1 MWLFKKT
8 LDLVVGWLIPDPP
21 KQKLE
26 GAELTKA
33 ATDAYIAKIYG
44 EVKKQNGTIIFK
56 ATNDND
62 DDDIANDLLH
72 IVIVWS
78 YAVESIDAVYV
89 DDIDT
94 STNNEIFTAENGD
107 RLLHVRNFPNGMDG
121 YSDTLLTQAGWRTS
135 DKCSGMACSYIRLEY
150 AEGENK
156 LRSEPSFTADLTGTT
171 SSNPLTALNDY
182 LTSSI
187 YGKGESLSRLD
198 LTRVSEAESA
208 ANILV
213 PIYEGATET
222 RPLFTLNAA
231 IDTSE
236 KVIDNVNTILKSFR
250 GLMPVI
256 DGKLTPIIEKD
267 DPVVSVPILHDDIIE
282 AGKLTSTSKNN
293 KFNRVVVEYT
303 NDDANATNQEAI
315 YPEKGSAIETQ
326 WLEEDNGIVLEE
338 SISLKTCRNYYEAM
352 AFAKSKAQV
361 SRNLKSFT
369 VKLDLWGIIYEVG
382 DIVPITY
389 EDYGFVSKPFRVTRT
404 SESHSEVELTLREHQ
419 PSIYDFSFSGNLPTH
434 PATHH
439 QIVKPQA
446 PSNFTLVQF
455 YNQLK
460 QLEVQWDGTTTRY
473 EIQLLNSSG
482 VIIEHQIIAR
492 KFFELRNL
500 NQGNY
505 TFRARAVG
513 VVLKSDYVDFQ
524 ISVDQTINSFTW
536 RAYADDINGNGASLT
551 DSSKAFIGFAFNQ
564 LTETASLADLSKF
577 VWISAG
583 GSNGLSAYE
592 IWLSEGNSG
601 SISTFLDSLNGND
614 GIPGNAWIYAT
625 STPSAST
632 GRVNDF
638 ALVQGRYVYQKT
650 DGSTW
655 TYRYDL
661 QGPNGADGTSALVG
675 FSSVESNTLS
685 WKIDS
690 ENVLV
695 PANDTATIK
704 VGFNRDGATVTQDFI
719 RARVTR
725 ADTAIYVS
733 ASTPPLGGGMT
744 LTVIN
749 NSTATPTAEIKYQD
763 AVLIVYFFL
772 LRDGQ
777 DGRPGTPGADGLNSN
792 VVRDEVD
799 SSTTSSSLEI
809 LSVNAPSGTFDVSFN
824 VTGYAEASY
833 TIGGP
838 EPEQRDRST
847 RVKLELFRG
856 STQVGSDYFDP
867 SNSTYELGNSFSFSA
882 VFSNQPG
889 GNEYSVKLTT
899 ETSGS
904 VDNQRTYYDGYLQA
918 EEV

>member
-1 MWLFKKT
+1 MGLFTKVF
-8 LDLVVGWLIPDPP
+8 DFFVGWLTPDAP
-21 KQKLE
+21 KQELS

-33 ATDAYIAKIYG
+33 ATDAYIHKIYG
-44 EVKKQNGTIIFK
+44 TVKKHTGTIIFK
-56 ATNDND
+56 ATNDAD

-72 IVIVWS
+72 IVIVW
-78 YAVESIDAVYV
+78 AEQVESIDAVYV
-89 DDIDT
+89 DDIDVT
-94 STNNEIFTAENGD
+94 SNSELFTADNGD
-107 RLLHVRNFPNGMDG
+107 KLLHVRNFPNGMDG
-121 YSDTLLTQAGWRTS
+121 YSDQYLTQAGWRTS
-135 DKCSGMACSYIRLEY
+135 DKCLGKACSYIRLEY

-156 LRSEPSFTADLTGTT
+156 LRSEPAFTADITGTT
-171 SSNPLTALNDY
+171 SQNPLTHLKDFLQSN
-182 LTSSI
+182 I
-187 YGKGESLSRLD
+187 YGKGESVSRLD
-198 LTRVSEAESA
+198 LTAFNAAESTA
-208 ANILV
+208 DTLV

-222 RPLFTLNAA
+222 RPLFTSNVA
-231 IDTSE
+231 IDTGES
-236 KVIDNVNTILKSFR
+236 VLDNVNALLKGFR
-250 GLMPVI
+250 GLMPII

-282 AGKLTSTSKNN
+282 AGNLTSTSKNN
-293 KFNRVVVEYT
+293 RFNRVVVEYT
-303 NDDANATNQEAI
+303 DDEANSTKQEVI
-315 YPEKGSAIETQ
+315 YPEKDSAIETA
-326 WLEEDNGIVLEE
+326 WLAADNGVVLEQ
-338 SISLKTCRNYYEAM
+338 SVSLDTCRNYYEAK
-352 AFAKSKAQV
+352 AFAKAKAEV
-361 SRNLKSFT
+361 SRDLKTFT
-369 VKLDLWGIIYEVG
+369 VILELWGIIYEVG
-382 DIVPITY
+382 DIVPVTY
-389 EDYGFVSKPFRVTRT
+389 DDYGFIAKPFRVTST
-404 SESHSEVELTLREHQ
+404 KESNTEVELTLREHQ
-419 PSIYDFSFSGNLPTH
+419 PSIYDFNFSGDLPTY

-439 QIVKPQA
+439 QVIKPQS
-446 PSNFTLVQF
+446 PSNFTLNQY

-460 QLEVQWDGTTTRY
+460 QLEVQWSGTTTRY
-473 EIQLLNSSG
+473 EIQLLNSIG
-482 VIIEHQIIAR
+482 VIIEHQVIAR

-500 NQGNY
+500 SQGNY

-809 LSVNAPSGTFDVSFN
+809 LSVNAPAGTFDVSFN

-856 STQVGSDYFDP
+856 NTQVGSDYFDP

-882 VFSNQPG
+882 VFTNQPG